1 MCGDGVTVTTMTAL
15 GRQALAVTARWLRD
29 GLCSG
34 KRGRSNSLVVPWFS
48 CQTMITP
55 WQLEG
60 YRVHR
65 LPVGHNFQ
73 LDADALANALAACR
87 RQGEHP
93 AVLTCETFGIQP
105 SSKLI
110 EVLKQARRDG
120 VPVIVDRTHS
130 FLAPSRIP
138 ADIEVVSTRKLLPLT
153 EVAWVQADEDLS
165 ELVGTRD
172 NKDVFL
178 TSARRRFLKDRG
190 LDTFEEAEN
199 LADDCW
205 VPVPPDDDAR
215 AEFEGFNLAEF
226 SRRVDQT
233 RAALL
238 SGLEVAQIV
247 NPSARCAMVLSHPA
261 ADELADRLRN
271 VGVVGPLHWDRPQH
285 LDVDWPDDLVSLPPV
300 MNETT
305 IDRVIDVATMVVE
318 GARFS
323 WKDRDLLR
331 P

>member
-1 MCGDGVTVTTMTAL
+1 M
-15 GRQALAVTARWLRD
+15 
-29 GLCSG
+29 
-34 KRGRSNSLVVPWFS
+34 
-48 CQTMITP
+48 
-55 WQLEG
+55 
-60 YRVHR
+60 HR

-130 FLAPSRIP
+130 FLAPSRTP

-178 TSARRRFLKDRG
+178 TSARRRFFLKDRASTPSKRLKTWLTTAGFQFLLTMTPELNLKG
-190 LDTFEEAEN
+190 LT
-199 LADDCW
+199 
-205 VPVPPDDDAR
+205 
-215 AEFEGFNLAEF
+215 
-226 SRRVDQT
+226 
-233 RAALL
+233 LL
-238 SGLEVAQIV
+238 SSLAGWTRPAL
-247 NPSARCAMVLSHPA
+247 PS
-261 ADELADRLRN
+261 
-271 VGVVGPLHWDRPQH
+271 
-285 LDVDWPDDLVSLPPV
+285 
-300 MNETT
+300 
-305 IDRVIDVATMVVE
+305 
-318 GARFS
+318 
-323 WKDRDLLR
+323 
-331 P
+331 

>member
-1 MCGDGVTVTTMTAL
+1 M
-15 GRQALAVTARWLRD
+15 
-29 GLCSG
+29 
-34 KRGRSNSLVVPWFS
+34 
-48 CQTMITP
+48 
-55 WQLEG
+55 
-60 YRVHR
+60 
-65 LPVGHNFQ
+65 
-73 LDADALANALAACR
+73 
-87 RQGEHP
+87 
-93 AVLTCETFGIQP
+93 LTCEAFGIQP
-105 SSKLI
+105 SSKLV
-110 EVLKQARRDG
+110 EVLKQARRDS
-120 VPVIVDRTHS
+120 VPIVVDRTHS
-130 FLAPSRIP
+130 FLAPSLTP
-138 ADIEVVSTRKLLPLT
+138 ADIEVVSIRKLLPLT
-153 EVAWVQADEDLS
+153 EVAWVQADDDLS

-178 TSARRRFLKDRG
+178 TRARRRFLKDRG

-205 VPVPPDDDAR
+205 APVPPDDDAR
-215 AEFEGFNLAEF
+215 AEFEGFNVAEF

-238 SGLEVAQIV
+238 SGLEAAQIV
-247 NPSARCAMVLSHPA
+247 NPSARCAMVLRHPA

-285 LDVDWPDDLVSLPPV
+285 IDVDWPDDLVSLPPV
-300 MNETT
+300 MDETT

-318 GARFS
+318 GTRFS